1 MRTLGLSVI
10 SMLLTGLVIGNA
22 YYQKKQ
28 FYPSVVYI
36 TKSNPSMAVIYIQSL
51 VLVLMLGKLMK
62 KIFLG
67 TLRAAEFEHL
77 MERFWYALT
86 ETCLAFTVFRDDF
99 NPKFVALFTV
109 LLFLKSFHWLA
120 EDRVDYMERSPV
132 IGWLFHVRVAGLL
145 LCLGLFDYELI
156 SYAYQSTI
164 AKGVTVQLVFGFE
177 YAILMTMVINTAIKY
192 IFHAAELR
200 SDTPWENKA
209 VFLLYTELIIGFTRV
224 VLYVVFVILMV
235 KIFTLP
241 MFAFRPMYYTMR
253 NFKKALNDVILSRRA
268 IRNMNTLY
276 PDATPEE
283 LQMSDNICIICRED
297 MVSSSKKLPCGH
309 IFHTACLRSW
319 FQRQQTCPTCRL
331 NILRTPIT
339 AATAPANPVP
349 NNNGN
354 DANAGAGG
362 AAGNDTSRPTMA
374 AATGGAGGVGGV
386 SGSGGVVS
394 SGATLPNGRCKF
406 SFKRLVHANEA
417 NWASPVAGTIVGPDL
432 QGPDLSAKEG
442 RKEALKLTPFIMPFA
457 GLTATGT
464 SALPLFP
471 PAPMLLPP
479 FPFVGMPPYSMPLPP
494 VPPALD
500 TLSDEEVRA
509 MEGSERRHI
518 EERIKH
524 LQNIRTLLDASV
536 ALMNQ
541 YAAITA
547 RLPPEAVAHLQ
558 QQPTQPTVSMVNPA
572 NATGSSSSTTS
583 TDITTSPAATL
594 ATATVTE
601 PARMVAEGAASSVAP
616 ESSSN
621 KPSSSMVSDSEANRV
636 SSSSS
641 SAAVLS
647 QPKLEDLGPLSSD
660 EDDPGTAKHRQEP
673 LPSDS
678 KVLLITPDQMQEA
691 AAAATTSARLAEN
704 GVGGALKRPESAA
717 MSELRRRR
725 LEKFATTS
733 TADGSQQQQQQQ
745 QQQ

>member
-1 MRTLGLSVI
+1 MRALGISVI
-10 SMLLTGLVIGNA
+10 SLALTGMVIGNA

-132 IGWLFHVRVAGLL
+132 IGWIFHLRVAGLL
-145 LCLGLFDYELI
+145 ACLGILDYQLI
-156 SYAYQSTI
+156 AYAYQSTI
-164 AKGVTVQLVFGFE
+164 AKGATVQLVFGFE
-177 YAILMTMVINTAIKY
+177 YAILMTMVLNTAIKY
-192 IFHAAELR
+192 MFHAAELR

-209 VFLLYTELIIGFTRV
+209 VFLLYTELIIGLIRV
-224 VLYVVFVILMV
+224 VLYVIFVILMV
-235 KIFTLP
+235 KIYTLP
-241 MFAFRPMYYTMR
+241 LFAFRPMYYTMR

-283 LQMSDNICIICRED
+283 LQLSDNICIICRED
-297 MVSSSKKLPCGH
+297 MVSNSKKLPCGH

-339 AATAPANPVP
+339 TTAPNPIQP
-349 NNNGN
+349 
-354 DANAGAGG
+354 AG
-362 AAGNDTSRPTMA
+362 
-374 AATGGAGGVGGV
+374 
-386 SGSGGVVS
+386 
-394 SGATLPNGRCKF
+394 
-406 SFKRLVHANEA
+406 NEA
-417 NWASPVAGTIVGPDL
+417 NNQNDGNRSTSTVAPGAVPPGTTTAQPNVPNMNLPNSAALPMIPGSPLVLP
-432 QGPDLSAKEG
+432 PM
-442 RKEALKLTPFIMPFA
+442 PFI
-457 GLTATGT
+457 GI
-464 SALPLFP
+464 P
-471 PAPMLLPP
+471 PSTLL
-479 FPFVGMPPYSMPLPP
+479 MPLPP

-500 TLSDEEVRA
+500 TLTDEELRA
-509 MEGSERRHI
+509 MEGNERHHV

-541 YAAITA
+541 YSTIVA
-547 RLPPEAVAHLQ
+547 RLPSVEISTPAASTSSVVPPATSTEANSTTDTLSAVSTTVKNPAEVQIEDLGSDDDSVTKLKKEPLPSTSKAFLITPDQ
-558 QQPTQPTVSMVNPA
+558 QQA
-572 NATGSSSSTTS
+572 SSSK
-583 TDITTSPAATL
+583 
-594 ATATVTE
+594 TA
-601 PARMVAEGAASSVAP
+601 G
-616 ESSSN
+616 
-621 KPSSSMVSDSEANRV
+621 

-641 SAAVLS
+641 SNVSTTVRHA
-647 QPKLEDLGPLSSD
+647 EDS
-660 EDDPGTAKHRQEP
+660 E
-673 LPSDS
+673 
-678 KVLLITPDQMQEA
+678 
-691 AAAATTSARLAEN
+691 
-704 GVGGALKRPESAA
+704 
-717 MSELRRRR
+717 MSEIRRRR
-725 LEKFATTS
+725 LEKFGAQS
-733 TADGSQQQQQQQ
+733 K
-745 QQQ
+745 

>member
-1 MRTLGLSVI
+1 MAEQCGKMRTLGLSVI

-297 MVSSSKKLPCGH
+297 MVSNSKKLPCGH

-339 AATAPANPVP
+339 AATAAANPVP
-349 NNNGN
+349 NNNNAN
-354 DANAGAGG
+354 DATNVGGGGVGAGVG
-362 AAGNDTSRPTMA
+362 TAGTDTSRPTVGVA
-374 AATGGAGGVGGV
+374 AGGVGG
-386 SGSGGVVS
+386 GVVPGS
-394 SGATLPNGRCKF
+394 TMPNG
-406 SFKRLVHANEA
+406 LNA
-417 NWASPVAGTIVGPDL
+417 
-432 QGPDLSAKEG
+432 
-442 RKEALKLTPFIMPFA
+442 
-457 GLTATGT
+457 TATN
-464 SALPLFP
+464 ALPLFP
-471 PAPMLLPP
+471 PVPPLMLPP
-479 FPFVGMPPYSMPLPP
+479 FPFVGMPSYTMPLPP
-494 VPPALD
+494 VPPSLD
-500 TLSDEEVRA
+500 TLTDEEVRA
-509 MEGSERRHI
+509 MEGTERRHV
-518 EERIKH
+518 EERIRH

-536 ALMNQ
+536 ALMHQ

-558 QQPTQPTVSMVNPA
+558 QHQTPQPTVAQSAPEVSSAAAAAESSNAAAVPA
-572 NATGSSSSTTS
+572 DA
-583 TDITTSPAATL
+583 
-594 ATATVTE
+594 
-601 PARMVAEGAASSVAP
+601 AP
-616 ESSSN
+616 ESSSTSST
-621 KPSSSMVSDSEANRV
+621 SSSKPTSSKVSDSSSSRV
-636 SSSSS
+636 SSPVKPTGSSS
-641 SAAVLS
+641 GAIS
-647 QPKLEDLGPLSSD
+647 QPKLEDLGPISSD
-660 EDDPGTAKHRQEP
+660 EDDTIVKQKKKEP
-673 LPSDS
+673 LPSTS
-678 KVLLITPDQMQEA
+678 KAFLITPDQLVDQQQQQQQAQQENEPASARRPLEA
-691 AAAATTSARLAEN
+691 AN
-704 GVGGALKRPESAA
+704 GVDGVLKRPESSA

-725 LEKFATTS
+725 LEKFATSSS
-733 TADGSQQQQQQQ
+733 TDQPTATTAATDGSQQ
-745 QQQ
+745 

>member
-1 MRTLGLSVI
+1 MRALGI
-10 SMLLTGLVIGNA
+10 SIISLTLTGMVIGNA

-132 IGWLFHVRVAGLL
+132 IGWIFHLRVAGLL
-145 LCLGLFDYELI
+145 ACLGVLDYQLI
-156 SYAYQSTI
+156 AYAYQSTI
-164 AKGVTVQLVFGFE
+164 AKGATVQLVFGFE
-177 YAILMTMVINTAIKY
+177 YAILMTMVLNTAIKY
-192 IFHAAELR
+192 MFHAAELR

-209 VFLLYTELIIGFTRV
+209 VFLLYTELIIGLIRV
-224 VLYVVFVILMV
+224 VLYVIFVILMV
-235 KIFTLP
+235 KIYTLP
-241 MFAFRPMYYTMR
+241 LFAFRPMYYTMR

-283 LQMSDNICIICRED
+283 LQLSDNICIICRED
-297 MVSSSKKLPCGH
+297 MVSNSKKLPCGH

-339 AATAPANPVP
+339 TTAPNPIQP
-349 NNNGN
+349 AGN
-354 DANAGAGG
+354 DANNQNDGNRSTSTMSPGAVASGTT
-362 AAGNDTSRPTMA
+362 AAQ
-374 AATGGAGGVGGV
+374 
-386 SGSGGVVS
+386 
-394 SGATLPNGRCKF
+394 PN
-406 SFKRLVHANEA
+406 VPNM
-417 NWASPVAGTIVGPDL
+417 N
-432 QGPDLSAKEG
+432 
-442 RKEALKLTPFIMPFA
+442 MPNS
-457 GLTATGT
+457 
-464 SALPLFP
+464 SALPMIPGSPLV
-471 PAPMLLPP
+471 LPP
-479 FPFVGMPPYSMPLPP
+479 MPFLGIPPSTLLMPLPP

-500 TLSDEEVRA
+500 TLTDEELRA
-509 MEGSERRHI
+509 MEGNERHHV

-541 YAAITA
+541 YSTIVA
-547 RLPPEAVAHLQ
+547 RLPPVEISAPAASTSSAVPLSTSTEATSATDTLNAVLTTVKQPAEVQIEDLGSDDDSVTKLKKEPLPSTSKAFLITPDQ
-558 QQPTQPTVSMVNPA
+558 QQA
-572 NATGSSSSTTS
+572 SSSE
-583 TDITTSPAATL
+583 IA
-594 ATATVTE
+594 
-601 PARMVAEGAASSVAP
+601 G
-616 ESSSN
+616 
-621 KPSSSMVSDSEANRV
+621 

-641 SAAVLS
+641 SSNVSTNASVRHA
-647 QPKLEDLGPLSSD
+647 EDS
-660 EDDPGTAKHRQEP
+660 E
-673 LPSDS
+673 
-678 KVLLITPDQMQEA
+678 
-691 AAAATTSARLAEN
+691 
-704 GVGGALKRPESAA
+704 
-717 MSELRRRR
+717 MSEIRRRR
-725 LEKFATTS
+725 LEKFGAQS
-733 TADGSQQQQQQQ
+733 GSK
-745 QQQ
+745 

>member
-1 MRTLGLSVI
+1 MRTLGLSVF

-164 AKGVTVQLVFGFE
+164 VKGVTVQLVFGFE
-177 YAILMTMVINTAIKY
+177 YAILMTVVINTAIKY

-297 MVSSSKKLPCGH
+297 MVSNSKKLPCGH

-339 AATAPANPVP
+339 AATTAVNPPP
-349 NNNGN
+349 NNNAN
-354 DANAGAGG
+354 DANNGAGG
-362 AAGNDTSRPTMA
+362 ATGIDTSRPTLVPGSVA
-374 AATGGAGGVGGV
+374 GTGGVPGGVGPIAA
-386 SGSGGVVS
+386 
-394 SGATLPNGRCKF
+394 GAALPN
-406 SFKRLVHANEA
+406 
-417 NWASPVAGTIVGPDL
+417 
-432 QGPDLSAKEG
+432 
-442 RKEALKLTPFIMPFA
+442 

-464 SALPLFP
+464 NAMPLFP
-471 PAPMLLPP
+471 PAPLVLPP
-479 FPFVGMPPYSMPLPP
+479 FPFVGMPSYTMPLPP
-494 VPPALD
+494 VPPSLD

-509 MEGSERRHI
+509 MEGSERRHV

-558 QQPTQPTVSMVNPA
+558 QQATPMPPNLPMANPTGTKTT
-572 NATGSSSSTTS
+572 ATGETEAVASTAGASTS
-583 TDITTSPAATL
+583 GTSNASITANI
-594 ATATVTE
+594 
-601 PARMVAEGAASSVAP
+601 AP

-621 KPSSSMVSDSEANRV
+621 SNNPSSSKVSDSDSSRLSSDSIPSGKAADSV
-636 SSSSS
+636 SE
-641 SAAVLS
+641 LS
-647 QPKLEDLGPLSSD
+647 QPKLEDLGPISSD
-660 EDDPGTAKHRQEP
+660 EDDSSVKLKKEP
-673 LPSDS
+673 LPSNS
-678 KVLLITPDQMQEA
+678 KAFLITPDQLDDA
-691 AAAATTSARLAEN
+691 AGESSTAISSKSSEVN
-704 GVGGALKRPESAA
+704 GGEGTLKRPESAA

-725 LEKFATTS
+725 LEKFATSS
-733 TADGSQQQQQQQ
+733 TTEATQQQ
-745 QQQ
+745 

>member
-1 MRTLGLSVI
+1 MKMRTLGLSVI

-276 PDATPEE
+276 PDATSEE

-297 MVSSSKKLPCGH
+297 MVSNSKKLPCGH

-339 AATAPANPVP
+339 AATTAANPVV
-349 NNNGN
+349 NNNPN
-354 DANAGAGG
+354 DAANGAGAGPDASRPTAGGTAAGAGG
-362 AAGNDTSRPTMA
+362 S
-374 AATGGAGGVGGV
+374 TG
-386 SGSGGVVS
+386 S
-394 SGATLPNGRCKF
+394 TLPN
-406 SFKRLVHANEA
+406 ATA
-417 NWASPVAGTIVGPDL
+417 ASAI
-432 QGPDLSAKEG
+432 
-442 RKEALKLTPFIMPFA
+442 
-457 GLTATGT
+457 
-464 SALPLFP
+464 PLFP
-471 PAPMLLPP
+471 GAPLVLPP
-479 FPFVGMPPYSMPLPP
+479 FPFGGMPPYTMPLPP
-494 VPPALD
+494 VPPSLD
-500 TLSDEEVRA
+500 TLTDDEVRA
-509 MEGSERRHI
+509 MEGIERRHI

-524 LQNIRTLLDASV
+524 LRNIRTLLDASV

-547 RLPPEAVAHLQ
+547 RLPPDSVAHLQ
-558 QQPTQPTVSMVNPA
+558 PPVLQAGPAQTTANLSTSVSTATTAAPVPPPVESQPTSAIDPA
-572 NATGSSSSTTS
+572 APSLDASST
-583 TDITTSPAATL
+583 AAE
-594 ATATVTE
+594 A
-601 PARMVAEGAASSVAP
+601 AEGAPTIPEANTDQTSGSSCSNMSNNIVGDSNSSIASTNANSI
-616 ESSSN
+616 SG
-621 KPSSSMVSDSEANRV
+621 PSSGKPTGSGASQ
-636 SSSSS
+636 
-641 SAAVLS
+641 AA
-647 QPKLEDLGPLSSD
+647 KLEDLGPISSD
-660 EDDPGTAKHRQEP
+660 EEDSTTVKLKKEP
-673 LPSDS
+673 LPSSS
-678 KVLLITPDQMQEA
+678 KAFLITPDQLLDESSDGASSSTPLLSRSVTMNGGS
-691 AAAATTSARLAEN
+691 TS
-704 GVGGALKRPESAA
+704 GANCTDAGPQSRPESSA

-725 LEKFATTS
+725 LEKFTPQPTS
-733 TADGSQQQQQQQ
+733 GTDSQ
-745 QQQ
+745 

>member
-297 MVSSSKKLPCGH
+297 MVSNSKKLPCGH

-354 DANAGAGG
+354 DANNGAGV
-362 AAGNDTSRPTMA
+362 AGGTDTSRPTMVA
-374 AATGGAGGVGGV
+374 GGGGAGGGVGGT
-386 SGSGGVVS
+386 GGGVV
-394 SGATLPNGRCKF
+394 T
-406 SFKRLVHANEA
+406 
-417 NWASPVAGTIVGPDL
+417 
-432 QGPDLSAKEG
+432 
-442 RKEALKLTPFIMPFA
+442 A
-457 GLTATGT
+457 GLTAAGT

-471 PAPMLLPP
+471 PPPMMLPP
-479 FPFVGMPPYSMPLPP
+479 FPFVGMPSYTMPLPP
-494 VPPALD
+494 VPPSLD

-509 MEGSERRHI
+509 MEGNERRHI

-558 QQPTQPTVSMVNPA
+558 QQQTQTTQPNLSTANPA
-572 NATGSSSSTTS
+572 NTATSSTTAA
-583 TDITTSPAATL
+583 TATNITTSPTTTTTSEAASGGSSNNPS
-594 ATATVTE
+594 ATATV
-601 PARMVAEGAASSVAP
+601 AP
-616 ESSSN
+616 ESSSSSSN
-621 KPSSSMVSDSEANRV
+621 KPSSSKVSDSDSNSV
-636 SSSSS
+636 SIN
-641 SAAVLS
+641 SAPSTGRALS

-660 EDDPGTAKHRQEP
+660 EDDSSVKLKKEP
-673 LPSDS
+673 LPSNS
-678 KVLLITPDQMQEA
+678 KVLLITPDQMQDA
-691 AAAATTSARLAEN
+691 ADGPSRVSELN
-704 GVGGALKRPESAA
+704 GGGALKRPESAA

-725 LEKFATTS
+725 LEKFATSS
-733 TADGSQQQQQQQ
+733 TPDTINSQQEQQQQQ
-745 QQQ
+745 

>member
-362 AAGNDTSRPTMA
+362 TGSTDTSRPTLVT
-374 AATGGAGGVGGV
+374 ATAGGVGGT
-386 SGSGGVVS
+386 GSGGAV
-394 SGATLPNGRCKF
+394 ATGTALPNG
-406 SFKRLVHANEA
+406 
-417 NWASPVAGTIVGPDL
+417 
-432 QGPDLSAKEG
+432 
-442 RKEALKLTPFIMPFA
+442 LTVP
-457 GLTATGT
+457 GT

-479 FPFVGMPPYSMPLPP
+479 FPFVGMPPYTMPLPP
-494 VPPALD
+494 VPPSLD

-558 QQPTQPTVSMVNPA
+558 QQQQQTPSPPNVSMANPTA
-572 NATGSSSSTTS
+572 AGGGSSSSS
-583 TDITTSPAATL
+583 SATDTNITTSPTTTLTTSSATESAAS
-594 ATATVTE
+594 
-601 PARMVAEGAASSVAP
+601 VADSTSSVAP

-621 KPSSSMVSDSEANRV
+621 KPSSSKVSDSDTNRV
-636 SSSSS
+636 SSNSSS
-641 SAAVLS
+641 SAGLN

-660 EDDPGTAKHRQEP
+660 EDDPASSTKLRKEP

-678 KVLLITPDQMQEA
+678 KVLLITPDQMQQDA
-691 AAAATTSARLAEN
+691 AASATSTTSFRVADGVN
-704 GVGGALKRPESAA
+704 GVGVLKRPESAA
-717 MSELRRRR
+717 MNELRRRR

-733 TADGSQQQQQQQ
+733 TSDSANGSQQEQQ
-745 QQQ
+745 